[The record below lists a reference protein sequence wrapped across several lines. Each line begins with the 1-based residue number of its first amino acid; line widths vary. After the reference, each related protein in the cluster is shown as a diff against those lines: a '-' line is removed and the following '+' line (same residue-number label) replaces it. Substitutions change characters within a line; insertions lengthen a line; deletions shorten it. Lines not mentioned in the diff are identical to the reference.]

1 MYHVEKESFVRWKQ
15 NLFYFWQRPLNSFS
29 YSPRPCLYRSGLNS
43 THWQSSFQ
51 PESSEDGNLTALHFE
66 VGFDKYIFYKSL
78 DLVNQS
84 WYEMYCIQNQR
95 EQNKIYA
102 PCTLRTA
109 AIVLSIKLETLSND
123 NDGGVWG
130 RHFRELRRPTC
141 IYSPLH
147 SSSSR
152 PSDLSTSPY

>member
-1 MYHVEKESFVRWKQ
+1 MKAKLV
-15 NLFYFWQRPLNSFS
+15 LFLARATQLLFLLAQA
-29 YSPRPCLYRSGLNS
+29 LYRSGLNS

-66 VGFDKYIFYKSL
+66 VGLDKNIFYKSL